1 MKLLP
6 YGLCYYVLRSW
17 HDADVSVQ
25 CVGYGLKGVEAYA
38 VLSCLYAADVV
49 ALLTRL
55 VGDVLLRHAL
65 LCAQRGNVIAY
76 ALPLLFV
83 LDHDG

>member
-6 YGLCYYVLRSW
+6 YGLCYYVLCSW

-25 CVGYGLKGVEAYA
+25 CLGYGLKGVETYA

-49 ALLTRL
+49 ALLTRP

-65 LCAQRGNVIAY
+65 LCAQRGNVVAY

-83 LDHDG
+83 LNHDG